1 MAEKKRIGVGIYL
14 TAFVIL
20 GLTLSL
26 VMPSLVKVMADKE
39 NTTAN
44 LPTAERLAE
53 EIMMATDSIPTGIVT
68 TIEYMDGG
76 LSRVRVELD
85 DPLIG
90 EVDATFCSPYLT
102 SISGSLG
109 PVNVGDMV
117 RLKKYRYNQPRSENS
132 STNFFS
138 GNNGEWIVCQQ
149 LFRAPE

>member
-1 MAEKKRIGVGIYL
+1 MSAGSRGLLKLSAL
-14 TAFVIL
+14 TLAFAIL
-20 GLTLSL
+20 GTFLFYLER
-26 VMPSLVKVMADKE
+26 DE
-39 NTTAN
+39 
-44 LPTAERLAE
+44 PTVNPQMVERLAE